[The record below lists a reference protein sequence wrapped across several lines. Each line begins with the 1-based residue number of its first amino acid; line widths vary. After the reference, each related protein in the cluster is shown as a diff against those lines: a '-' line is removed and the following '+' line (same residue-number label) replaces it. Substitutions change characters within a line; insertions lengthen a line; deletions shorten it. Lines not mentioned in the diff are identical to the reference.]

1 MTDSQGFNGVTN
13 AFFQEI
19 ELGDSYPPFSAFRE
33 YFGFVPSLFRC
44 QSLLPRLIEVEAGLA
59 AAIHFPDRALS
70 CRQKERLLLTLAA
83 AHRNAYWVAAHYQ
96 LLCLLGEP
104 EERLDQLVSDYRQ
117 TDLSPADI
125 ALLEFALN
133 LGTNGPCTTRK
144 DVEDVQS
151 HGWSNAIILETIL
164 ITAWSGL
171 LSCLA
176 TGLGASPEFEVAPI
190 PSTAQL
196 TPQPGGVDPVGERA
210 GPYLDAPDLQINPF
224 GPFEFFHE
232 HLGFVP
238 NILRAQSARPDL
250 IEAETEAFRLVV
262 LAEDH
267 LSHLQKELILLAVSA
282 ASRNARC
289 VALHSEILRTVGVLP
304 DVAEEIAREHR
315 SAGLAEADEALLD
328 FALKLASEPSEFGAG
343 DFAPLRIHGFTD
355 EQVLEAV
362 VVTSFTH
369 FLNTLEFGLGAEADF
384 VPRWESQPVSEKV
397 LNLPVPDVRHTGQGF
412 AGDPDSETV
421 VRVQNGDLDAF
432 EDLINRHSRR
442 VYRTL
447 LATLGNQEEAKD
459 AMQDTFLKA
468 FQHLGDFQGRSRFS
482 TWLVSIASNTGLQL
496 LRERKRVQ
504 SLDDD
509 GVETDEGFR
518 PRQIRAWSD
527 NPEQLCSKA
536 ELRALVEEH
545 VMKLPVK
552 YRVVV
557 VLRDIEQVSIEEAAV
572 ALGLGIQALKSRHLR
587 GRLMLRE
594 ALTPHFA
601 ASAAG
606 GAA

>member
-1 MTDSQGFNGVTN
+1 MSDAQDFNQVTKG
-13 AFFQEI
+13 FFQEV
-19 ELGDSYPPFSAFRE
+19 ELGASYPPFSAFRE
-33 YFGFVPSLFRC
+33 HFGFVPSIFRC
-44 QSLLPRLIEVEAGLA
+44 QSLLPRLIEAEAGLA
-59 AAIHFPDRALS
+59 AAIHFPVRALS
-70 CRQKERLLLTLAA
+70 CRQKERLLLPLAA
-83 AHRNAYWVAAHYQ
+83 AHRNGYWVAAHYQ

-117 TDLSPADI
+117 ADLSSADMG
-125 ALLEFALN
+125 LLEFALN
-133 LGTNGPCTTRK
+133 LGTNGPFITRK
-144 DVEDVQS
+144 DIGNVQS
-151 HGWSNAIILETIL
+151 QGWSNEIILETIL
-164 ITAWSGL
+164 ITAWSSL
-171 LSCLA
+171 LSCLS
-176 TGLGASPEFEVAPI
+176 TGLGASPDFEVAPI
-190 PSTAQL
+190 PGTAQL
-196 TPQPGGVDPVGERA
+196 NPQPGGVDQAGERI
-210 GPYLDAPDLQINPF
+210 GPYLDAPDLQTSQF
-224 GPFEFFHE
+224 GPFEFFRE
-232 HLGFVP
+232 HLGFIP
-238 NILRAQSARPDL
+238 NLLRAQSARPDV
-250 IEAETEAFRLVV
+250 IEAETEAFRLVM
-262 LAEDH
+262 LTDDH
-267 LSHLQKELILLAVSA
+267 LSRLQKELILLVVSA
-282 ASRNARC
+282 ANRNACC
-289 VALHSEILRTVGVLP
+289 VAVHSEILRTLGVLP
-304 DVAEEIAREHR
+304 DVADKIAQEHR
-315 SAGLAEADEALLD
+315 SAGLDEADEALLD
-328 FALKLASEPSEFGAG
+328 FVLKLASEPSEFGAR
-343 DFAPLRIHGFTD
+343 DFASLRIYGFTD
-355 EQVLEAV
+355 EQVLESV
-362 VVTSFTH
+362 VVTSFAN
-369 FLNTLEFGLGAEADF
+369 FLNTLEFGLGAKADF
-384 VPRWESQPVSEKV
+384 VLRWEPSPISEKV
-397 LNLPVPDVRHTGQGF
+397 SNLPVPDVRHTGQGY
-412 AGDPDSETV
+412 AGDPDNETV

-432 EDLINRHSRR
+432 EALINRHSRR

-447 LATLGNQEEAKD
+447 LATLGNQEEARD

-545 VMKLPVK
+545 VMKLPIK

-557 VLRDIEQVSIEEAAV
+557 MLRDIEQVSIEEAAV

-601 ASAAG
+601 AAAAG